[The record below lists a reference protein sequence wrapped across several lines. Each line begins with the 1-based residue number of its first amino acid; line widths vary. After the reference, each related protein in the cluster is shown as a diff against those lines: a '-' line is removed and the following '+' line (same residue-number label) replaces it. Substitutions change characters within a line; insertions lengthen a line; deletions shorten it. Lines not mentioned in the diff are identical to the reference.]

1 MSDLAAQITS
11 LMALGPFAAVAAAT
25 GFTFSM
31 TALGASFVYFIRDT
45 HNQFMQSLTLGFA
58 AGVMIAA
65 SIWSLLIPAIDAA
78 EARGDIGWIPAAG
91 GFVLGVAFLALL
103 DKLLPHQHAD
113 SNTPEGPVCDLDKT
127 TLLVFAVTL
136 HNIPEGMSVGLTFA
150 AAALTATPSPTPR
163 LRRLPSVSGFR
174 ISRRHSRGPPLKG
187 LRVFRQQIV
196 CRGGTFGH
204 RGTRFRDSH
213 GRDRSLCESLSSL
226 AFGVCRGR
234 DALRRRGR
242 THPGRAP

>member
-1 MSDLAAQITS
+1 
-11 LMALGPFAAVAAAT
+11 MALGPFAAVAAAT

-136 HNIPEGMSVGLTFA
+136 HK
-150 AAALTATPSPTPR
+150 
-163 LRRLPSVSGFR
+163 FR
-174 ISRRHSRGPPLKG
+174 K
-187 LRVFRQQIV
+187 
-196 CRGGTFGH
+196 
-204 RGTRFRDSH
+204 
-213 GRDRSLCESLSSL
+213 
-226 AFGVCRGR
+226 A
-234 DALRRRGR
+234 
-242 THPGRAP
+242 

>member
-150 AAALTATPSPTPR
+150 AAALTGDPCHRYRNSEYP
-163 LRRLPSVSGFR
+163 G
-174 ISRRHSRGPPLKG
+174 RHSRGPPLKG